1 MLMLQPDLEE
11 PYVPFVTSR
20 HSHERLREIR
30 RREPRVGRSRRALG
44 KALVR
49 AGLAV
54 AGIDSS
60 TGR

>member
-1 MLMLQPDLEE
+1 MLILQHDLEE

-20 HSHERLREIR
+20 HSPERLREVR

-54 AGIDSS
+54 AGIDSTS
-60 TGR
+60 GR

>member
-1 MLMLQPDLEE
+1 MLILQPDLEE
-11 PYVPFVTSR
+11 PYVPFVSSR
-20 HSHERLREIR
+20 HPQVRLHEVR

-54 AGIDSS
+54 AGLDTS
-60 TGR
+60 GR

>member
-1 MLMLQPDLEE
+1 MLMLKSDLEE

-20 HSHERLREIR
+20 HSSAPLHEIR
-30 RREPRVGRSRRALG
+30 RREQRVGAPRRFLG

-54 AGIDSS
+54 AGLDGHS
-60 TGR
+60 R

>member
-1 MLMLQPDLEE
+1 MLILQHDLEE

-20 HSHERLREIR
+20 HSPQILREVR
-30 RREPRVGRSRRALG
+30 HREPRVGRSRRALG

-54 AGIDSS
+54 AGIDST

>member
-1 MLMLQPDLEE
+1 MLILQPDLEE

-20 HSHERLREIR
+20 HSPVRLREVR

-54 AGIDSS
+54 AGIDSAS
-60 TGR
+60 GR